1 MRNQWLVFLTMVMLI
16 PSLTGC
22 FAEKQTEAKSL
33 SRQQSGSES
42 LLQHRVQLAKK
53 LEASGVMNSQDFL
66 KWEDITNNVVKTGII
81 SNDDLNWMLT
91 LMQKPQSPTNDP
103 QLVHGDVLGTLTHL
117 KQIPEAQKEKIYNAA
132 LPLLSSDKKMD
143 KMYAAKILRKLNDK
157 KAVPYIKP
165 LLSDPDPDVQQQAR
179 RVLKDLG

>member
-1 MRNQWLVFLTMVMLI
+1 MRKQWLVLLI
-16 PSLTGC
+16 TLVPTLGVAGC

-53 LEASGVMNSQDFL
+53 LEASGIMNAQDFV
-66 KWEDITNNVVKTGII
+66 KWEDITANVVKSGII
-81 SNDDLNWMLT
+81 SNDDLNWMLA

-157 KAVPYIKP
+157 KAIPYIKP